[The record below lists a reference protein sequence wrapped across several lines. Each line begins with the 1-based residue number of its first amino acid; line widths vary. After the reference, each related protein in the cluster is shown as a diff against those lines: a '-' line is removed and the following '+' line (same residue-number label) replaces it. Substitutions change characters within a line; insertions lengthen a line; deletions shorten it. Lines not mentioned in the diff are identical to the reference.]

1 MIGQDCEIY
10 YVSQNKNKK
19 LHPQKLQIH
28 FSMHC
33 YTEWQNKKEVKKK
46 NGGEKKK
53 FVTPTWFEHATF
65 WSGVRR
71 ATIAPRSHPVNVRF

>member
-33 YTEWQNKKEVKKK
+33 YTE
-46 NGGEKKK
+46 
-53 FVTPTWFEHATF
+53 
-65 WSGVRR
+65 
-71 ATIAPRSHPVNVRF
+71 